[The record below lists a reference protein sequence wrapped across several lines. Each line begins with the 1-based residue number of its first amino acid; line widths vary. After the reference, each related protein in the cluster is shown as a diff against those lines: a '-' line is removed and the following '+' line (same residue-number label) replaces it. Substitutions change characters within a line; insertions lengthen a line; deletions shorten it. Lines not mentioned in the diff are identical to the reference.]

1 MTIKLPY
8 DIKHKTDEKKHVRK
22 EQNSVLCIPS
32 SHPQNTNLIKSGD
45 EINGWIISG
54 RQLVAAVKLQ
64 IKKKI
69 WIDKF
74 VSNCDE
80 AT

>member
-1 MTIKLPY
+1 MYTLQSPK
-8 DIKHKTDEKKHVRK
+8 
-22 EQNSVLCIPS
+22 
-32 SHPQNTNLIKSGD
+32 NTNLIKSGD

-54 RQLVAAVKLQ
+54 RQLIAAVKLQ